1 MSLFVRS
8 KQIGMVQGLI
18 LVLLLTAGCQGQP
31 DPYQGLKDA
40 HMIEILKNFPDR
52 LNRWN
57 VPAEDGRLLY
67 DLILENDFQRVIEV
81 GTSNGYSALW
91 MGFAL
96 KQTGGRLI
104 TIEINE
110 ERARE
115 ARKNIEEAGLSS
127 VIEVRIGNAMD
138 VLPRL
143 SGNFGM
149 VFLDADKSQYVDYF
163 RYLDPRVPEGGAI
176 AAHNVSTMEYAMK
189 DFLDAIRDHG
199 SYETQVHRVSRQGML
214 VAFKRQ
220 NKEDR

>member
-1 MSLFVRS
+1 
-8 KQIGMVQGLI
+8 MVQGL
-18 LVLLLTAGCQGQP
+18 VLFLLFTAGCQGQP
-31 DPYQGLKDA
+31 NPYHELKDA
-40 HMIEILKNFPDR
+40 HMIKILKDFPEKPA
-52 LNRWN
+52 RWN

-67 DLILENDFQRVIEV
+67 DLILEKGYQRVLEV

-104 TIEINE
+104 TVEINE

-127 VIEVRIGNAMD
+127 VIEVRVGNAMD

-149 VFLDADKSQYVDYF
+149 VFLDADKSQYMDYF
-163 RYLDPRVPEGGAI
+163 GYLDPLVPDGGAI
-176 AAHNVSTMEYAMK
+176 TAHNVSTMEYAMK

-199 SYETQVHRVSRQGML
+199 KYETQVHRVSRQGML
-214 VAFKRQ
+214 VAFKSQ
-220 NKEDR
+220 NREVR